1 MEKPPPRPGPPG
13 GPAAPGLT
21 APASPP
27 AAGRGSTA
35 VLDLAAGG
43 TAAAGTM
50 PKAAGMNP
58 GTAAD
63 TAPTARKDANP
74 PSSPMPGRKI
84 RPRPPA
90 GTAVPTP
97 PRRTLP
103 GAADGPSTAGE
114 APRPLEPAIP
124 AAMCR
129 LPPHPSRA
137 RREQADLSRLEV
149 PGPASLGQHPEV
161 ASPIPAPLER
171 RPEAASPG
179 PVQQVR
185 RRKPPRQST
194 PAAHGPARQEPGPPA
209 SPPAPP
215 ILRAA
220 VRRTTPA
227 RPPPKPTSPWA
238 GAGWEIR
245 RHRPSPVRPGRP
257 GPAGRRFRHPGQN
270 RARPGPPGGKVRTPP
285 QKRPVL
291 RPPPAYP
298 SPVPQESPPAAPSG
312 PLTPR
317 PGPAGTRPHPRAHTL

>member
-1 MEKPPPRPGPPG
+1 M
-13 GPAAPGLT
+13 PGLT

-84 RPRPPA
+84 RPSPPA
-90 GTAVPTP
+90 GTAIPTP

-114 APRPLEPAIP
+114 APCPLEPAIP

-149 PGPASLGQHPEV
+149 PGPAPPGQRPEAASPIPAPLGQRPEA

-179 PVQQVR
+179 P
-185 RRKPPRQST
+185 
-194 PAAHGPARQEPGPPA
+194 ARQEPGPPA
-209 SPPAPP
+209 SPRRASPA
-215 ILRAA
+215 
-220 VRRTTPA
+220 RTT
-227 RPPPKPTSPWA
+227 
-238 GAGWEIR
+238 
-245 RHRPSPVRPGRP
+245 
-257 GPAGRRFRHPGQN
+257 
-270 RARPGPPGGKVRTPP
+270 
-285 QKRPVL
+285 
-291 RPPPAYP
+291 
-298 SPVPQESPPAAPSG
+298 APSA
-312 PLTPR
+312 PCR
-317 PGPAGTRPHPRAHTL
+317 TLWGWPST